1 MRSLDLIRRFAK
13 QYPQAEFP
21 VSFFTFLEEQE
32 SNGHQICRADTK
44 QPLVAFLKNLGIPH
58 SSFSTFLDADSRVV
72 LNLNFPALLRRTAQ
86 EIEPYFIET
95 FTTIFALQQIVLDSG
110 TPTGFNRH
118 DKQHVRTVSRR
129 MLELLRW
136 ANVRAP
142 SGNRRAESEA
152 LIAGYLH
159 DIGNL
164 IARKEHGL
172 YGVYLLTQ
180 ILTEVDRDDATFA
193 AFIRVLEAT
202 LFHEVD
208 LGSKFWSLTD
218 LSPATLSLI
227 VADKS
232 DVSFRRV
239 SVKSNVSDALQDAH
253 MLINLLTTDSRVKC
267 QKTSFQ
273 WEIHFSPKIKVDETD
288 QLIALLKRAERVW
301 VPDDWQQLYRRS
313 NIEYVFIFHATFL
326 RLYFSR
332 LSFAIRAIFALNP
345 AVEAFR
351 LVTND
356 DERGVSL
363 SRVFTRDDYQDKIA
377 LIGNNLF
384 KNIEIES
391 SRSTN

>member
-1 MRSLDLIRRFAK
+1 MRSLELIHRFAK
-13 QYPQAEFP
+13 QYSQAEIP
-21 VSFFTFLEEQE
+21 ASFFTFLKEQE
-32 SNGHQICRADTK
+32 ACKHQIRRADTK
-44 QPLVAFLKNLGIPH
+44 EPLVSFLRSLGIPH
-58 SSFSTFLDADSRVV
+58 SSFSRFLDAESRVV
-72 LNLNFPALLRRTAQ
+72 LKINFPALLRRSAQ
-86 EIEPYFIET
+86 EIDGYFTEK

-118 DKQHVRTVSRR
+118 DKNHVRAVSRR

-136 ANVRAP
+136 ANIHAK
-142 SGNRRAESEA
+142 NRRAESEA
-152 LIAGYLH
+152 MIAGYLH

-172 YGVYLLTQ
+172 YGIYLITQ
-180 ILTEVDRDDATFA
+180 ILDEVERDEATLGA
-193 AFIRVLEAT
+193 CMRVLEAA

-208 LGSKFWSLTD
+208 LGSKFTMLSD
-218 LSPATLSLI
+218 LSPAALSLI

-239 SVKSNVSDALQDAH
+239 SSKSNVSDALLDAH
-253 MLINLLTTDSRVKC
+253 TLVNLLTTDSRVKC
-267 QKTSFQ
+267 QKTNFQ
-273 WEIHFSPKIKVDETD
+273 WEIHFSPKIKADDTD

-332 LSFAIRAIFALNP
+332 LSFAIRAIFALNTK
-345 AVEAFR
+345 VETFR
-351 LVTND
+351 LVIND

-377 LIGNNLF
+377 LIANNLF
-384 KNIEIES
+384 KNAEK
-391 SRSTN
+391 